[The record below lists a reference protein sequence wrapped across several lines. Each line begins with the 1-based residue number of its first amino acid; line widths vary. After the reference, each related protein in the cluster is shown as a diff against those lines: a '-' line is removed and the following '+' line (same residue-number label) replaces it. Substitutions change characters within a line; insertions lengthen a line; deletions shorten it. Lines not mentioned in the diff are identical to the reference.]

1 MKTNRKETIISVI
14 TLGCS
19 KNVVESEVL
28 MNQLKSNNIKIS
40 HDKYIKGSKA
50 VIINTCGFIEDAKQQ
65 SIDTI
70 LEYVQLK
77 EQGKI
82 ENVYVIGCL
91 SQRYKNDLEK
101 SIPEVD
107 KYFGSFQLHDIV
119 KELGLEYKNE
129 LIGER
134 LLSTPKHY
142 AYLKIS
148 EGCDRTCSFC
158 AIPLIKG
165 KHVSKSIENLVDE
178 AKLLVKKGVKEIL
191 LIAQDL
197 TYYGVDIYKKQALA
211 ELLNQL
217 SDIKGLKWIRLHYT
231 YPAKFPLDVIKVMKE
246 KDNICKYLDIPVQ
259 HISDNILSKMRRNIT
274 KAETIN
280 LLNFIKTEI
289 PEIALRTTI
298 LVGHPGES
306 KADFDELY
314 NFVKDY
320 EFDRLGVFTYSHE
333 ENTYSFKN
341 FKDDVPEK
349 EKYRRK
355 DELMSLQ
362 MEISYNKNLAKV
374 GKILNVIIDE
384 KSDGIYYGRTEYDS
398 PEVDNRVIIKSEKNL
413 KKGNFYKVKITGCE
427 EYDLIGSILS

>member
-19 KNVVESEVL
+19 KNVVESEIL
-28 MNQLKSNNIKIS
+28 MNQLKSNNVKIS
-40 HDKYIKGSKA
+40 HDKFEKGSKA

-70 LEYVQLK
+70 LQYVDLK
-77 EQGKI
+77 EKGKL

-91 SQRYKNDLEK
+91 SQRYKKDLEK

-107 KYFGSFQLHDIV
+107 SYFGSFQLQDIV

-165 KHVSKSIENLVDE
+165 KHISKPIESLVNE
-178 AKLLVKKGVKEIL
+178 ATLLVKKGVKEIM

-211 ELLNQL
+211 ELLTKL
-217 SDIKGLKWIRLHYT
+217 SDIKGLEWIRLHYT
-231 YPAKFPLDVIKVMKE
+231 YPAKFPLDVIKVMNE
-246 KDNICKYLDIPVQ
+246 KKNICKYLDIPVQ

-274 KAETIN
+274 KAETIK
-280 LLNFIKTEI
+280 LLEYIKSEI
-289 PEIALRTTI
+289 PEITLRTTI
-298 LVGHPGES
+298 LVGHPGETND
-306 KADFDELY
+306 DFKELLQ
-314 NFVKDY
+314 FVSDF

-333 ENTYSFKN
+333 EQTYSYQN
-341 FKDDVPEK
+341 FKDDVSEK

-362 MEISYNKNLAKV
+362 MEISYNKNHSKI
-374 GKILNVIIDE
+374 GKILRVIIDE
-384 KSDGIYYGRTEYDS
+384 KSDGNYIGRTESDS
-398 PEVDNRVIIKSEKNL
+398 PEVDNRVIIKTKQTL
-413 KKGNFYKVKITGCE
+413 KKGHFYTVKITDCE
-427 EYDLIGSILS
+427 EYDLIGDLI

>member
-19 KNVVESEVL
+19 KNVVESEIL
-28 MNQLKSNNIKIS
+28 MNQLKSNNVKIS
-40 HDKYIKGSKA
+40 HDKFEKGSKA

-70 LEYVQLK
+70 LQYVDLK
-77 EQGKI
+77 EKGKL

-91 SQRYKNDLEK
+91 SQRYKKDLEK

-107 KYFGSFQLHDIV
+107 SYFGSFQLQDIV
-119 KELGLEYKNE
+119 KKLGLEYKNE

-165 KHVSKSIENLVDE
+165 KHISKPIESLVNE
-178 AKLLVKKGVKEIL
+178 ATLLVKKGVKEIM

-211 ELLNQL
+211 ELLTKL
-217 SDIKGLKWIRLHYT
+217 SDIKELEWIRLHYT

-246 KDNICKYLDIPVQ
+246 KKNICKYLDIPVQ

-274 KAETIN
+274 KAETIK
-280 LLNFIKTEI
+280 LLEYIKSEI
-289 PEIALRTTI
+289 PEITLRTTI
-298 LVGHPGES
+298 LVGHPGETDD
-306 KADFDELY
+306 DFKELQQ
-314 NFVKDY
+314 FVSDF

-333 ENTYSFKN
+333 EQTYSYQN

-362 MEISYNKNLAKV
+362 MEISYNKNHSKI
-374 GKILNVIIDE
+374 GKTLKVIIDE
-384 KSDGIYYGRTEYDS
+384 KSDGNYIGRTESDS
-398 PEVDNRVIIKSEKNL
+398 PEVDNRVIIKTKQTL
-413 KKGNFYKVKITGCE
+413 KKGNFYTVKITDCE
-427 EYDLIGSILS
+427 EYDLIGDLV

>member
-1 MKTNRKETIISVI
+1 MKANRKETIISVI

-19 KNVVESEVL
+19 KNVVESEIL
-28 MNQLKSNNIKIS
+28 MNQLKANNIKIS
-40 HDKYIKGSKA
+40 HDKFEKGSKA

-70 LEYVQLK
+70 LQYVDLK
-77 EQGKI
+77 EKGKL
-82 ENVYVIGCL
+82 EQVYVIGCL
-91 SQRYKNDLEK
+91 SQRYKKDLEK

-107 KYFGSFQLHDIV
+107 SYFGSFQLQDIV
-119 KELGLEYKNE
+119 KELGLEYKND

-165 KHVSKSIENLVDE
+165 KHVSKTIESLVAE
-178 AKLLVKKGVKEIL
+178 AELLVKKGVKEIM

-211 ELLNQL
+211 ELLTQL
-217 SDIKGLKWIRLHYT
+217 SEIKGLEWIRLHYT

-246 KDNICKYLDIPVQ
+246 KKNICKYLDIPVQ

-274 KAETIN
+274 KADTIK
-280 LLNFIKTEI
+280 LLEYIKSEI
-289 PEIALRTTI
+289 PEITLRTTI
-298 LVGHPGES
+298 LVGHPGETQ
-306 KADFDELY
+306 ADFKELQQ
-314 NFVKDY
+314 FVSDF

-333 ENTYSFKN
+333 EQTYSYEN
-341 FKDDVPEK
+341 FKDEVPEK

-362 MEISYNKNLAKV
+362 MEISYNKNHLKI
-374 GKILNVIIDE
+374 GKILKVIIDE
-384 KSDGIYYGRTEYDS
+384 KSDGNYIGRTEADS
-398 PEVDNRVIIKSEKNL
+398 PEVDNKVIISSEKTL
-413 KKGNFYKVKITGCE
+413 KKGDFYKVKITACE
-427 EYDLIGSILS
+427 EYDLIGTLF

>member
-19 KNVVESEVL
+19 KNVVESEIL
-28 MNQLKSNNIKIS
+28 MNQLKSNNVKIS
-40 HDKYIKGSKA
+40 HDKFEKGSKA

-70 LEYVQLK
+70 LQYVDLTEK
-77 EQGKI
+77 GKL

-91 SQRYKNDLEK
+91 SQRYKKDLEK

-107 KYFGSFQLHDIV
+107 SYFGSFQLQDIV

-165 KHVSKSIENLVDE
+165 KHISKPIESLVNE
-178 AKLLVKKGVKEIL
+178 ATLLVKKGVKEIM

-211 ELLNQL
+211 ELLTKL
-217 SDIKGLKWIRLHYT
+217 SDIKGLEWIRLHYT

-246 KDNICKYLDIPVQ
+246 KKNICKYLDIPVQ

-274 KAETIN
+274 KAETIK
-280 LLNFIKTEI
+280 LLEYIKSEI
-289 PEIALRTTI
+289 PEITLRTTI
-298 LVGHPGES
+298 LVGHPGETDD
-306 KADFDELY
+306 DFKELQEFI
-314 NFVKDY
+314 NDF

-333 ENTYSFKN
+333 E
-341 FKDDVPEK
+341 
-349 EKYRRK
+349 
-355 DELMSLQ
+355 
-362 MEISYNKNLAKV
+362 
-374 GKILNVIIDE
+374 
-384 KSDGIYYGRTEYDS
+384 
-398 PEVDNRVIIKSEKNL
+398 
-413 KKGNFYKVKITGCE
+413 
-427 EYDLIGSILS
+427 

>member
-19 KNVVESEVL
+19 KNVVESEIL
-28 MNQLKSNNIKIS
+28 MNQLKSNNVKIS
-40 HDKYIKGSKA
+40 HDKFVKGSKA

-70 LEYVQLK
+70 LQYVALK
-77 EQGKI
+77 EKGKL
-82 ENVYVIGCL
+82 ENIYVIGCL
-91 SQRYKNDLEK
+91 SQRYKKDLEK

-107 KYFGSFQLHDIV
+107 SYFGSFQLQDIV

-165 KHVSKSIENLVDE
+165 KHVSKTIESLVAE
-178 AKLLVKKGVKEIL
+178 AELLVKNGVKEIL

-197 TYYGVDIYKKQALA
+197 TYYGIDIYKKQALP
-211 ELLNQL
+211 ELLTKL
-217 SDIKGLKWIRLHYT
+217 SDIKGLEWIRLHYT

-246 KDNICKYLDIPVQ
+246 KKNICKYLDIPVQ
-259 HISDNILSKMRRNIT
+259 HISDNMLSKMHRNIS
-274 KAETIN
+274 KNDTIK
-280 LLNFIKTEI
+280 LLNYIKTEI
-289 PEIALRTTI
+289 PEITLRTTI
-298 LVGHPGES
+298 LVGHPGEAQ
-306 KADFDELY
+306 ADFKELQQ
-314 NFVKDY
+314 FVSDF

-333 ENTYSFKN
+333 EQTYSFEN

-349 EKYRRK
+349 EKKRRK
-355 DELMSLQ
+355 D
-362 MEISYNKNLAKV
+362 
-374 GKILNVIIDE
+374 
-384 KSDGIYYGRTEYDS
+384 
-398 PEVDNRVIIKSEKNL
+398 
-413 KKGNFYKVKITGCE
+413 
-427 EYDLIGSILS
+427 

>member
-19 KNVVESEVL
+19 KNVVESEIL
-28 MNQLKSNNIKIS
+28 MNQLKSNNVKIS
-40 HDKYIKGSKA
+40 HDKFVKGSKA

-70 LEYVQLK
+70 LQYVALK
-77 EQGKI
+77 EKGKL
-82 ENVYVIGCL
+82 ENIYVIGCL
-91 SQRYKNDLEK
+91 SQRYKKDLEK

-107 KYFGSFQLHDIV
+107 SYFGSFQLQDIV

-165 KHVSKSIENLVDE
+165 KHVSKTIESLVKE
-178 AKLLVKKGVKEIL
+178 AELLVKNGVKEIM

-197 TYYGVDIYKKQALA
+197 TYYGIDIYKKQALP
-211 ELLNQL
+211 ELLTKL
-217 SDIKGLKWIRLHYT
+217 SDIKGLEWIRLHYT

-246 KDNICKYLDIPVQ
+246 KKNICKYLDIPVQ
-259 HISDNILSKMRRNIT
+259 HISDNMLSKMHRNIS
-274 KAETIN
+274 KNDTIK
-280 LLNFIKTEI
+280 LLNYIKTEI
-289 PEIALRTTI
+289 PEITLRTTI

-306 KADFDELY
+306 QADFKELQQ
-314 NFVKDY
+314 FVSDF

-333 ENTYSFKN
+333 EQTYSFEN

-362 MEISYNKNLAKV
+362 MEISYNKNHLKI
-374 GKILNVIIDE
+374 GKNLKVIIDE
-384 KSDGIYYGRTEYDS
+384 KSDGNYIGRTESDS
-398 PEVDNRVIIKSEKNL
+398 PDVDNRVIIKTEKTL
-413 KKGNFYKVKITGCE
+413 KKGNFYKVKITACE
-427 EYDLIGSILS
+427 EYDLIGTLI